1 MLELRFVLEHP
12 EIIKADLDR
21 RGALDKIALVDKL
34 VGLLNKEKKDKKELD
49 SLRHKR
55 NLITDE
61 INQLKKEKKDFS
73 HKIKEAKD
81 LPKLIQEKEK
91 EYEHMLQ
98 EIKQIRY
105 SIPNVLHES
114 VPMGKSEEDNVVLRE
129 VGEKRNFT
137 FKPKSHVD
145 LIEKLDLADIEKAG
159 EIAGARFYYLKN
171 ELVMLDFALMKF
183 AMDFLFKKSYAL
195 IQPPYVMRREPYE
208 AVTDLKDF
216 EDVMY
221 KIEGEDLYLIAT
233 AEHPLA
239 AMHMNE
245 ILDSEKLPI
254 KLAGISPCFRKEAGA
269 HGKDTKGIFRVHQFH
284 KVEQFIFSKPGQSW
298 QLHEELLQNAEA
310 LYQQLKLPYRIVN
323 ICTADIGS
331 IAAKKYD
338 LEVWM
343 PAQNTYRE
351 VVSCSNCTSYQA
363 VRLNTRFMDGENKEY
378 VHTLNS
384 TAIAT
389 SRTIVAILENYQ
401 NEDGS
406 VTVPEVLVP
415 YMNGITKIEKKK

>member
-1 MLELRFVLEHP
+1 MLEIKFVLEHP
-12 EIIKADLDR
+12 EIIKRDLER
-21 RGALDKIALVDKL
+21 RGALDKIALVDRL
-34 VGLLNKEKKDKKELD
+34 VELLNKEKSAKKELD
-49 SLRHKR
+49 SIRHKR

-61 INQLKKEKKDFS
+61 INQLKKEKKDIS
-73 HKIKEAKD
+73 HKVKEAKD
-81 LPKLIQEKEK
+81 LPKLIAEKEK
-91 EYEHMLQ
+91 EYGHMLE

-105 SIPNVLHES
+105 SLPNILHES
-114 VPMGKSEEDNVVLRE
+114 VPMGKTEEDNLVVRE
-129 VGEKRNFT
+129 VGEKPSFS

-145 LIEKLDLADIEKAG
+145 LIEELDIADIDKAG
-159 EIAGARFYYLKN
+159 EISGARFFYLKN
-171 ELVMLDFALMKF
+171 ELVMLDIALMKF
-183 AMDFLFKKSYAL
+183 ALDFLFKKGYTL
-195 IQPPYVMRREPYE
+195 IQPPYMMRREPYE

-233 AEHPLA
+233 SEHPMA

-245 ILDSEKLPI
+245 VLDSEKLPLR
-254 KLAGISPCFRKEAGA
+254 LAGISPCFRKEAGA

-284 KVEQFIFSKPGQSW
+284 KVEQFIFSKPSQSW
-298 QLHEELLQNAEA
+298 QLHEELLQNAET
-310 LYQQLKLPYRIVN
+310 LYQQLKIPYRIVN
-323 ICTADIGS
+323 ICTADVGS

-363 VRLNTRFMDGENKEY
+363 VRLNTRFKDGENKEY

-389 SRTIVAILENYQ
+389 PRTIVAIIENCQ

-406 VTVPEVLVP
+406 ITIPEVLVP